1 MIFVEL
7 ESSAMERKRSNMH
20 NEIEFAVAP
29 KSDTGKGAARKFRA
43 SGKTPGIVYAPDLE
57 PVMVT
62 FREQDLAKALSSP
75 AGRNVFL
82 RLKCEDERLAG
93 QRVLVK
99 DLQVDPVKR
108 VFLHADFYR
117 LDPERVIH
125 AMVPIHLVGTA
136 VGVKEG
142 GIMSIARYDLSVA
155 CLPDD
160 LPEFVEVDVTT
171 MRPGD
176 SIHVRDLQVPETVRV
191 LDSEDYTV
199 CAVVAPSKAEEE
211 VEEEEEIE
219 GELEGVEE
227 AEEGEQTEEQAGEE

>member
-1 MIFVEL
+1 
-7 ESSAMERKRSNMH
+7 MH

-29 KSDTGKGAARKFRA
+29 KAETGKGTARKLRA

-62 FREQDLAKALSSP
+62 FREQDLAKALSSS

-82 RLKCEDERLAG
+82 RLKCDDERLAG

-117 LDPERVIH
+117 IDPERVIH
-125 AMVPIHLVGTA
+125 TTVPIHLVGTA
-136 VGVKEG
+136 IGVKEG
-142 GIMSIARYDLSVA
+142 GIMSVSRYEIAVA

-160 LPEFVEVDVTT
+160 LPDAIEIDVTAL
-171 MRPGD
+171 RPGD
-176 SIHVRDLQVPETVRV
+176 SIHIGDLEIPETVRV
-191 LDSEDYTV
+191 LDSEQYTV
-199 CAVVAPSKAEEE
+199 CAVVAPTKIEEE

-219 GELEGVEE
+219 GE
-227 AEEGEQTEEQAGEE
+227 EEGAAEGEEGTPTQKEGGED